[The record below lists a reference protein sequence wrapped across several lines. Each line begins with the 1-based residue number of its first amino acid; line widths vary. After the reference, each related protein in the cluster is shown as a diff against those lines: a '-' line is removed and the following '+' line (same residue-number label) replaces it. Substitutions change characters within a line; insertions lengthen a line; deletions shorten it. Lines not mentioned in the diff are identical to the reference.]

1 MEAAECIFLWLR
13 NDSPTGVTFEWRLR
27 EWMRCICV
35 KKELERSAEKK
46 PSRYR
51 GKAMRGME
59 NFPLYLPTHPG
70 LHPNTKGREEL
81 PQGLMQGHRRDLYGQ
96 NLCAR
101 VCTRQILCKEFGLLS
116 AWNLNK
122 AWYCTKWRRVLCEVQ
137 LLARATLLGLLSSHH
152 SFQQP
157 KNRLK
162 WHCFLGTRNIKLQAI
177 PGMCL
182 FSCEKALN
190 KEQGQQKGC
199 QSTNR

>member
-1 MEAAECIFLWLR
+1 MEAAKCIFLWLR

-27 EWMRCICV
+27 GWMRCICV
-35 KKELERSAEKK
+35 KEELERSAEKK

-51 GKAMRGME
+51 GKAMWGME

-70 LHPNTKGREEL
+70 LHPNTKGREGL
-81 PQGLMQGHRRDLYGQ
+81 PQGLMQGHWPDQYGQ

-137 LLARATLLGLLSSHH
+137 LPAKATLLGLLSFNSPRADQNGIVSWAHE
-152 SFQQP
+152 
-157 KNRLK
+157 
-162 WHCFLGTRNIKLQAI
+162 I
-177 PGMCL
+177 
-182 FSCEKALN
+182 
-190 KEQGQQKGC
+190 
-199 QSTNR
+199 